1 MAMFQRSKALLV
13 AVAALLTVT
22 IAIDADA
29 GNRLFRH
36 HHFVKRIAVKTN
48 VRVNN
53 RIAVTVVDGGRRHRI
68 YRNNTYS
75 GDVAVYYR
83 HGVGSWSYGTVAAPE
98 SSLALHPNAKIID
111 LNGGKTGCSMEKG
124 VCVIRP

>member
-1 MAMFQRSKALLV
+1 MFQRSKALLV

-22 IAIDADA
+22 AALDADA
-29 GNRLFRH
+29 GNRLSRHH

-53 RIAVTVVDGGRRHRI
+53 RIAITIVDGARRHRI
-68 YRNNTYS
+68 YRNNAYS
-75 GDVAVYYR
+75 GDVTVYYR
-83 HGVGSWSYGTVAAPE
+83 RGVGSWSYGTIAAPE

-111 LNGGKTGCSMEKG
+111 LDGGKTDCSMEKG
-124 VCVIRP
+124 VCVLRP